1 MRVFDSHNC
10 ERGLFKWGW
19 NRNKFKNMLNK
30 LFKGVK
36 GRNNRFVMYYGT
48 KEYMTQLASNN
59 SQSECNL
66 IMNLWEN

>member
-1 MRVFDSHNC
+1 
-10 ERGLFKWGW
+10 
-19 NRNKFKNMLNK
+19 MLNK

-66 IMNLWEN
+66 IMNLWEKK